1 MGILDNL
8 ENAWDE
14 NFLFE
19 SNPIMPIDNIGK
31 STNKIHNDIKIFSA
45 ESPKK
50 YLEPA
55 TVLLF
60 NIEQRLRDHIAHQIE
75 LKFQDT
81 HKDAAHEI
89 ANFIK
94 NMSK

>member
-19 SNPIMPIDNIGK
+19 SSPMISIDNMGRTVEESSLAVK
-31 STNKIHNDIKIFSA
+31 LFL
-45 ESPKK
+45 EQSPKK

-55 TVLLF
+55 MVLLF